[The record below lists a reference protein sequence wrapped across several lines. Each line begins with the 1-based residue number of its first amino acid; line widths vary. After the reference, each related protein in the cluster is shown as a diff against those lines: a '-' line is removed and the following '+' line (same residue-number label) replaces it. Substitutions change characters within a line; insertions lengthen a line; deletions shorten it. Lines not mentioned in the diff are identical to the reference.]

1 MPRSLLSAQLRLA
14 IVLAMGLLCASTQ
27 AQTAQELNT
36 RTLAATCANCHGTD
50 GRPVGGSDSARLA
63 GQSRDFLIEQLNAF
77 RSGSR
82 PATVMHQIT
91 KGLTPQQVEQV
102 ADYFAAIKR

>member
-1 MPRSLLSAQLRLA
+1 MPWSLLSAQLRLA

-82 PATVMHQIT
+82 PATVMHQLA
-91 KGLTPQQVEQV
+91 KGYSDAQILALAT
-102 ADYFAAIKR
+102 YFASQP